1 MLHVQQAED
10 NSKGALAD
18 VIGWIDFGTQ
28 FKLNKDNRTVTV
40 TNSLPGNFI
49 ISFDISL
56 DAKGQC
62 CSKIAFKGQCSPVS
76 KCAPFGNTA
85 YTGIPGKVILTMPR
99 DCGLQGCT
107 KVTLTLDNIRLTA
120 PNGAPVSNFFMI
132 VADAGITNCTSDILS
147 ITATPNPWD
156 LLFTLPSV
164 CGHNKCNPVV
174 TNLFTL
180 NVSEIGTDTDPC
192 ETAANAFI
200 TLSPTRLLAEADIND
215 DDSAAFAFGIVI
227 PKEAADHICDAKTV
241 CPRDLTRVREDSI
254 ILFHLPVC
262 SPDVITAIIYNG
274 VLHPFN
280 SQPLVI
286 RGNLGT
292 YLFFKQRLLLVTNE
306 NIPVPE
312 FDTFI
317 LRTNRHE
324 DLVVTFTSF
333 L

>member
-10 NSKGALAD
+10 NSKGTLAD

-28 FKLNKDNRTVTV
+28 FKLCKDNRTMAV
-40 TNSLPGNFI
+40 TNSLPGNYT
-49 ISFDISL
+49 ISFDIRL

-62 CSKIAFKGQCSPVS
+62 CSKISFKGATSSIC

-85 YTGIPGKVILTMPR
+85 YTGIPGKVILTTPGS
-99 DCGLQGCT
+99 CEHHGCSH
-107 KVTLTLDNIRLTA
+107 VTLTLDNIRLRA
-120 PNGAPVSNFFMI
+120 PNGAPVTNFFMI
-132 VADAGITNCTSDILS
+132 VADAGITNRCSDIWS
-147 ITATPNPWD
+147 VTATPNPWD
-156 LLFTLPSV
+156 LLFTMPSV

-180 NVSEIGTDTDPC
+180 TVSEVGTDTDPC

-215 DDSAAFAFGIVI
+215 DDSVAFAFGIVI
-227 PKEAADHICDAKTV
+227 PKEAADYVSDADTV
-241 CPRDLTRVREDSI
+241 CQRQLNRVREDTT
-254 ILFHLPVC
+254 ILFRLPIC
-262 SPDVITAIIYNG
+262 CPDVITAIIFNG

-292 YLFFKQRLLLVTNE
+292 YLFFKQRLLLVTRE

-317 LRTNRHE
+317 LRTNRSE
-324 DLVVTFTSF
+324 DLVVTFTSY